1 MDRILIYYH
10 YDLLDNDIDLDQ
22 HEHPEHAKIIAK
34 PLHPN
39 IFYFS
44 FQLGKT
50 IVMWINNNAIRF

>member
-1 MDRILIYYH
+1 MVLI
-10 YDLLDNDIDLDQ
+10 DQ

-39 IFYFS
+39 LYFS

-50 IVMWINNNAIRF
+50 IFMRINNNAIRF